1 MLAMLGHSWRSPF
14 LTRRRH
20 EVSADIRT
28 MTLFDGIYPFYPQRR
43 RPFIFDVQLI
53 ITIIVFL
60 TFACSFLLILPG
72 IRGRARLFWFFRV
85 ITSLFIGAVIVAVN
99 FTSDWEMGSV
109 TANTTYKSF
118 SSAMVNAEVGLQVGL
133 SGVNITL
140 TGNPVNQ
147 INETIDYNEHFD
159 WSFQDDYDEFY
170 FEGLRKGLPNPIMY
184 IAEKFT
190 STSPCGLYMQYRL
203 SGHYASA
210 TMWVAFCAW
219 LISNV
224 LFVMPAFVY
233 GAYMLLVTAAFMI
246 FSLLSFST
254 VRNVGICPIH
264 FGSAVLHPDFGPSFW
279 ITLATGLLCFLI
291 GIVIIAMNHFM
302 PNKLK
307 AFFSLDEDEEDLL
320 VVQDYMNPHF
330 AKIGTTQPPPDIR
343 LTIKN
348 I

>member
-1 MLAMLGHSWRSPF
+1 
-14 LTRRRH
+14 
-20 EVSADIRT
+20 
-28 MTLFDGIYPFYPQRR
+28 MTLFDGIYPFYPQGR
-43 RPFIFDVQLI
+43 RPFVFDVELLAI
-53 ITIIVFL
+53 IIVFL

-72 IRGRARLFWFFRV
+72 IRGWARLFWFLRV
-85 ITSLFIGAVIVAVN
+85 TTSLFIGSVIVAVN
-99 FTSDWEMGSV
+99 FTSDWETASV
-109 TANTTYKSF
+109 SANTTYKSF
-118 SSAMVNAEVGLQVGL
+118 SSAVVNANIGLQVGL

-159 WSFQDDYDEFY
+159 WRFQGDYDDYY

-190 STSPCGLYMQYRL
+190 STSPCGLYTQYRL

-210 TMWVAFCAW
+210 TMWVAFCAF

-224 LFVMPAFVY
+224 LFVMPAKVY
-233 GAYMLLVTAAFMI
+233 GAYMFIVTGAFMI

-254 VRNVGICPIH
+254 VRNAGKCPIH
-264 FGSAVLHPDFGPSFW
+264 FGHTVLRPGFGASFW
-279 ITLATGLLCFLI
+279 ITFATGLLCFLI
-291 GIVIIAMNHFM
+291 GVIIIAMNRFT
-302 PNKLK
+302 PNILK
-307 AFFSLDEDEEDLL
+307 AFFSLEEEEAACLL
-320 VVQDYMNPHF
+320 EQDRMSYRF
-330 AKIGTTQPPPDIR
+330 AQIGTMHSSPDIR